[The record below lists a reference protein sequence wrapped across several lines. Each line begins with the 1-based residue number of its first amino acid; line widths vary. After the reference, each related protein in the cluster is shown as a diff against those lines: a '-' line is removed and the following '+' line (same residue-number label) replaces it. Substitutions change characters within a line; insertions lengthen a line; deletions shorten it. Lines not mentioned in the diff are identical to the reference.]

1 MTFIP
6 PSSSPSGSGLSTD
19 FSVNSASADILEDL
33 SVVLRTG
40 SRTNAA
46 GSYVGGGTGNKSILG
61 VPGFSG
67 LPLGDLQSISFDWE
81 NIVGPAGPNFIP
93 PQAVTTV
100 TPYCNLI
107 VDFDPN
113 GAGDIRVLVILS
125 DQAPALVSA
134 SLGTYMNS
142 GNVLSYSWDAATKN
156 ASIVNAP
163 PNAVPGGVL
172 PNVNVGPIWV
182 ERSYKFTD
190 LVSANPDAI
199 LLDAFPNDGGLP
211 SGAVVPAILILSGD
225 SGALIKSGK
234 RISNIMVNGLP
245 AFS

>member
-1 MTFIP
+1 VTFIP

-19 FSVNSASADILEDL
+19 FSVNAASADILADL

-46 GSYVGGGTGNKSILG
+46 GAYVGGGTGNKSILG

-67 LPLGDLQSISFDWE
+67 LPLGNLQSLSFEWK
-81 NIVGPAGPNFIP
+81 NVIGPAGPNYIP
-93 PQAVTTV
+93 PEAVTTV

-113 GAGDIRVLVILS
+113 GAGDIRVLVILT
-125 DQAPALVSA
+125 DQVPPAVRA
-134 SLGTYMNS
+134 SLGTYTNL
-142 GNVLSYSWDAATKN
+142 GNVLTYSWDADTQN

-163 PNAVPGGVL
+163 PNPVPGGVL
-172 PNVNVGPIWV
+172 PDVNVGPLWL

-190 LVSANPDAI
+190 LVAANPDAI
-199 LLDAFPNDGGLP
+199 LVDAYPNDGGLP
-211 SGAVVPAILILSGD
+211 AGAVVPAILILSGD
-225 SGALIKSGK
+225 SGTLVKSGK
-234 RISNIMVNGLP
+234 WVSNIMVNGLP
-245 AFS
+245 AIS